1 MSGIGSIY
9 QTYFIYFMARYPD
22 FCSTFVF
29 FLIPIFYLCPQELQY
44 LEEESHRTKA
54 SLQSRIKDREDEI
67 QKLRNQ
73 VDPLTSS
80 PSSPRCTSA
89 LFTNTPPLT

>member
-1 MSGIGSIY
+1 M
-9 QTYFIYFMARYPD
+9 
-22 FCSTFVF
+22 
-29 FLIPIFYLCPQELQY
+29 FYLCPQELQY

-73 VDPLTSS
+73 VDLLAFVPPAAPQLSL
-80 PSSPRCTSA
+80 P
-89 LFTNTPPLT
+89 TPPLPP